1 MLCKK
6 NLFLTKAKNALIK
19 KLGGMTYE
27 DTAFF
32 NASRPYTV
40 KQYEKVPVKLASYCF
55 VDEKMPEGVKD
66 FYLRRAIERIGE
78 EIYKQK
84 IYKLR
89 ELDGNP
95 NSIDGKQIEITVEL
109 LPPVD
114 GW

>member
-1 MLCKK
+1 MKNNPVKK
-6 NLFLTKAKNALIK
+6 ARDWAIK
-19 KLGGMTYE
+19 KLGGLTWE
-27 DTAFF
+27 DTAFL

-40 KQYEKVPVKLASYCF
+40 KQYEKVPVKLAAYCF
-55 VDEKMPEGVKD
+55 VDEKMPESVKD

-89 ELDGNP
+89 ELEGNP
-95 NSIDGKQIEITVEL
+95 NSIDGKQIEITVEI